1 MKVMRRFFLLFL
13 LSILF
18 FSAGTAVLNQAQAQ
32 NQNNYYLEIQ
42 GNAWNRTTLNILIIT
57 PNNMSWWNPIYINS
71 TLRAIGQWN
80 EAINSFAANYTNFA
94 YLSNLKLQP
103 TVSNETAT
111 GYDIYLN
118 WTESPIANTS
128 NEIGLETST
137 ILENVILSS
146 TINLAVHTNH
156 GNPLNDGDMQNIA
169 LHELGHSLGL
179 GHSNY
184 TGDVMYPVYTLES
197 PQRYISTLDVYG
209 VATAFA
215 WMTNS
220 NNFYPVNQW
229 LQNTPVTLPQ
239 NIPYK
244 NLPVSPQNAIPQ
256 TLANNPI
263 VETLVLMFDI
273 LIHPEIF
280 AIVILFIAVLIIIA
294 IIPSKKKKQAS
305 KAAS

>member
-1 MKVMRRFFLLFL
+1 MKIMRRFFLLFL
-13 LSILF
+13 VLILI
-18 FSAGTAVLNQAQAQ
+18 FSSGTAVLNQAQAQ

-42 GNAWNRTTLNILIIT
+42 GNAWNRSTLNILIIT
-57 PNNMSWWNPIYINS
+57 PNNESWWNPIYINS

-80 EAINSFAANYTNFA
+80 EAINSFASNYTNFA

-111 GYDIYLN
+111 GYNIYLN
-118 WTESPIANTS
+118 WTETPLANTS

-137 ILENVILSS
+137 ILENVILNC
-146 TINLAVHTNH
+146 TINLAVHTDH
-156 GNPLNDGDMQNIA
+156 GNSLNDGDMQNIA

-197 PQRYISTLDVYG
+197 PPRYISTLDVYG
-209 VATAFA
+209 VATTFA
-215 WMTNS
+215 WMTYL

-263 VETLVLMFDI
+263 VETLVLMFEI

-280 AIVILFIAVLIIIA
+280 AIVIVFIAVLIIIA
-294 IIPSKKKKQAS
+294 IIPSKKKKQVPKVGS
-305 KAAS
+305 